1 MIYVQL
7 FEVTNGVFKNQC
19 YLVHNQYEGVLIDPA
34 WDYELINSYIEE
46 NGILLKGVLLT
57 HGHLDHID
65 LAGKFSKEKNV
76 PVWSSD
82 IDAINFRLTYS
93 KLQLVS
99 HLLNFKIGTIEIT
112 PILTPGHT
120 SGSVC
125 YVIDNH
131 VFSGDTVFIEGV
143 GVCSKDSAESLY
155 DSIQFLKNYLPEN
168 SLFWPGHS
176 YGEAPGKSV
185 SYLMLYN
192 IYFQFKSKKS
202 FIDFRTRKNQHK
214 LLEWTFNKKMDN
226 TSSS

>member
-7 FEVTNGVFKNQC
+7 FEVTNGVFNNQC
-19 YLVHNQYEGVLIDPA
+19 YLIHNQYEGILIDPA
-34 WDYELINSYIEE
+34 WNYELINSYIEE
-46 NGILLKGVLLT
+46 NGILLKGVLIT

-65 LAGKFSKEKNV
+65 LAEEFSEKNNV
-76 PVWSSD
+76 PIWISD

-99 HLLNFKIGTIEIT
+99 HLQSFKIGTIEIT
-112 PILTPGHT
+112 PIFTPGHT

-125 YVIDNH
+125 YLIDKH

-143 GVCSKDSAESLY
+143 GVCSKEGAGNLY
-155 DSIQFLKNYLPEN
+155 DSVQFLKSYLPVY

-176 YGEAPGKSV
+176 YGTAPGKDM

-192 IYFQFKSKKS
+192 IYFQFNSKKS
-202 FIDFRTRKNQHK
+202 FVGFRTRKYQPTVFK
-214 LLEWTFNKKMDN
+214 WPFGKKKTD
-226 TSSS
+226 SSSS